1 MAERFP
7 GRARSL
13 VSVFLFP
20 QANHARMK
28 LDFGMAVTDAVHRAV
43 VGALGCGQIA
53 DWLGRR
59 MVVLICLVISFA
71 AITMEFVAT
80 TNELFFGG
88 KFLNGFA
95 VGALASVTVTYIG
108 EVSCSTSKF
117 PCRDILNVYVILQ
130 ETDTNYF
137 INRWPHLRSEAC

>member
-1 MAERFP
+1 MRN
-7 GRARSL
+7 GRVLSRELQWRREFDWMLSDDRSTN
-13 VSVFLFP
+13 S
-20 QANHARMK
+20 
-28 LDFGMAVTDAVHRAV
+28 TDRAV

-59 MVVLICLVISFA
+59 AVIMMCLVVSFV

-95 VGALASVTVTYIG
+95 IGALSSVCVTYIG
-108 EVSCSTSKF
+108 EVRMF
-117 PCRDILNVYVILQ
+117 P
-130 ETDTNYF
+130 F
-137 INRWPHLRSEAC
+137 ISVLLLFTY